1 MSADRMGGG
10 IGDPQ
15 SLNLYAYALNNP
27 TNNVDPYGFDSCSA
41 SGSVI
46 NCNLSYY
53 GGGSGSGGISRSGG
67 PLCTTGGGDGGGA
80 FFARRV
86 GSVSRTPLSFAP
98 QHHPL
103 PFTT

>member
-15 SLNLYAYALNNP
+15 SRNLYAYALNNP

-46 NCNLSYY
+46 NCTLSYY
-53 GGGSGSGGISRSGG
+53 GGGSGSGGISWSGG
-67 PLCTTGGGDGGGA
+67 PFGSSGGGYGGGSIWGWTGGFVGPPLY
-80 FFARRV
+80 V
-86 GSVSRTPLSFAP
+86 GSFSISPSFN
-98 QHHPL
+98 
-103 PFTT
+103 

>member
-46 NCNLSYY
+46 NCTLSYY
-53 GGGSGSGGISRSGG
+53 GGGSGSRGIYWLGG
-67 PLCTTGGGDGGGA
+67 PFGRNGGGLWGGVFFGCGGGVVGG
-80 FFARRV
+80 AR
-86 GSVSRTPLSFAP
+86 PLCLVCSCV
-98 QHHPL
+98 H
-103 PFTT
+103 